1 MSSMQRQNTAQTAC
15 ANDLEQI
22 EQGFLGQGLS
32 VTVPARAR
40 ACELADESFAGFADP
55 REGLRSA
62 CMSFGVSLF
71 QAHAADLAAHPDR
84 ARSLVA
90 RLCPALGVSEQ
101 ALAHEL
107 LSRLDEAGRS
117 PAETVRVLL
126 GLLIGLTPAGGA
138 SLWRRDRAGALHCVD
153 QAGAGACSVAARA
166 HARRLLLG
174 ESAQAGPRAE
184 LFALCV
190 EEQGQPVAALVA
202 RSEPR
207 FRGVAQASARVVL
220 APLANAI
227 ARDALMAR
235 NASDERA
242 LVEGGE
248 RRLMRLGFDLH
259 DGPLQELLLLGE
271 DLRLFREQML
281 GVLGDGGEQAVLR
294 GRLDDLDARLM
305 ALEGGLRRISTSL
318 HASVRIDRP
327 FADAIGEVVD
337 AFATRSEVEP
347 KLRLRGDAE
356 RISPSQRIALLSV
369 VGEALNNVREHG
381 AGVTDVRVEIAFDE
395 SGASARVVDD
405 GCGFDVEAA
414 LLSAARRGRMGLA
427 GIHERVR
434 LLGGRC
440 VVDSRPGG
448 STSVSLSLPRWEPL
462 AAGTP
467 ARRRSDRLGQTG

>member
-1 MSSMQRQNTAQTAC
+1 MQRQNSAETAC
-15 ANDLEQI
+15 AREFEQVERAFA
-22 EQGFLGQGLS
+22 EQRLS
-32 VTVPARAR
+32 VTPQTRERAL
-40 ACELADESFAGFADP
+40 ELAAEALAGLHDPDEASRAATVAFAEQLFAVCA
-55 REGLRSA
+55 E
-62 CMSFGVSLF
+62 
-71 QAHAADLAAHPDR
+71 DLAAQPDL
-84 ARSLVA
+84 ARTLIA
-90 RLCPALGVSEQ
+90 RLAPTLGMSADV
-101 ALAHEL
+101 LAREL
-107 LSRLDEAGRS
+107 LSRVGEAGRS
-117 PAETVRVLL
+117 PVETVRMLL
-126 GLLIGLTPAGGA
+126 GLLTGLAPTSGA
-138 SLWRRDRAGALHCVD
+138 SLWRRDRAGVLQCVA
-153 QAGAGACSVAARA
+153 QAGDGAHSVAARA
-166 HARRLLLG
+166 LARRLLLG
-174 ESAQAGPRAE
+174 EDAQAGPRAE
-184 LFALCV
+184 LFGLCV

-207 FRGVAQASARVVL
+207 LRGVAQASARVVL
-220 APLANAI
+220 ASLASAI

-235 NASDERA
+235 NVNDERA

-271 DLRLFREQML
+271 DLRLFRSQML

-327 FADAIGEVVD
+327 FAGAIGEVVD
-337 AFATRSEVEP
+337 AFAARSDIQP
-347 KLRLRGDAE
+347 KLRLDGDAE
-356 RISPSQRIALLSV
+356 QISPSQRIALLSV

-381 AGVTDVRVEIAFDE
+381 GGVTDVRIEIAFGQE
-395 SGASARVVDD
+395 GASARVLDD

-448 STSVSLSLPRWEPL
+448 PTSVALSLPRWEPL
-462 AAGTP
+462 APGTP
-467 ARRRSDRLGQTG
+467 ARRRSDRLAQTG